1 MPRAEA
7 RGSSFGMD
15 AEKGVGQTLF
25 LNGGCRAV
33 AGIHPKV
40 VTEGEDFCPNPF
52 DQSGMIT
59 TMEIGP
65 PHRTRKERVPGEDG
79 PFV

>member
-1 MPRAEA
+1 M
-7 RGSSFGMD
+7 
-15 AEKGVGQTLF
+15 
-25 LNGGCRAV
+25 

-65 PHRTRKERVPGEDG
+65 PHRTGKERVPGEYGAVRVKTHPAVRMSGGVDNRNAIRT
-79 PFV
+79 